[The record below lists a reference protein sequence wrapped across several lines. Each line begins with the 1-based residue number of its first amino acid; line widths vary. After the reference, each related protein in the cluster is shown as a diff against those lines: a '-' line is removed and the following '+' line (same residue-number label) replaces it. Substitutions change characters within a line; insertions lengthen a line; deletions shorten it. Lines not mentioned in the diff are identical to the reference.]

1 MFYPVYRIIILVFL
15 SFFFKLAI
23 VIVHRAA
30 FLSNAMSTGGPT
42 KKKKVS
48 YIDILLFKKHSYK
61 EIVFD

>member
-1 MFYPVYRIIILVFL
+1 M
-15 SFFFKLAI
+15 AI

-48 YIDILLFKKHSYK
+48 YIDIILFKKHSYK